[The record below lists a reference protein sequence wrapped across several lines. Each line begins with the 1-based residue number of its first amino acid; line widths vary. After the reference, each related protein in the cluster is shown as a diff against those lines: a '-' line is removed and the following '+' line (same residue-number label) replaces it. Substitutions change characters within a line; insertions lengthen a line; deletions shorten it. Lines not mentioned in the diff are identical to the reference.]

1 MNTETNDQL
10 EADLA
15 VELEETELETIA
27 TALQVRSEIRA
38 GRSLQPCI

>member
-15 VELEETELETIA
+15 VEREEAELETIA
-27 TALQVRSEIRA
+27 TALQVRSGIPA
-38 GRSLQPCI
+38 GRGLQPCI